1 MLRILFAAATAFALC
16 APAAFACEGQTGK
29 VIFEDKFTDDSG
41 GWALAAPDTEI
52 KNGSLFLR
60 PNARGVDQKTTSSI
74 AINVTFPTGD
84 GDYCME
90 VVLPKQVAPDNN
102 VGAGLQFWISDGS
115 RFSFSIWTDKS
126 TWLNKLSG
134 VEANRIFYE
143 KQNAAIKLEPN
154 AVNVL
159 RVVAK
164 ENRLTLFIN
173 GSQVKVI
180 RALMPTGELHF
191 GVSSAVQKT
200 SDANPVVEIKSFKL
214 TTGE

>member
-1 MLRILFAAATAFALC
+1 MLRVLFAAATAFPLC
-16 APAAFACEGQTGK
+16 APAALACEGQTGK

-41 GWALAAPDTEI
+41 GWTLRAPDTEI

-60 PNARGVDQKTTSSI
+60 PNARGVDDKIAASL
-74 AINVTFPTGD
+74 AINVTFPAGD

-90 VVLPKQVAPDNN
+90 FVLPKQVAPDND
-102 VGAGLQFWISDGS
+102 VGAGMMFWISDAS
-115 RFSFSIWTDKS
+115 KFSFVIWTDK
-126 TWLNKLSG
+126 TIGLNRMSG
-134 VEANRIFYE
+134 GKSNFIFYE
-143 KQNAAIKLEPN
+143 KQNAIKLEPN

-164 ENRLTLFIN
+164 ENKLTLFIN

-191 GVSSAVQKT
+191 GVSSAVQKA
-200 SDANPVVEIKSFKL
+200 SDANPVVEVKSFKV

>member
-1 MLRILFAAATAFALC
+1 MLRVLFVAATAFALV
-16 APAAFACEGQTGK
+16 APAAFSCEGQTGK
-29 VIFEDKFTDDSG
+29 VIFEDKFTDESG
-41 GWALAAPDTEI
+41 GLILAAPDTEI

-60 PNARGVDQKTTSSI
+60 PNARGVDQKTT
-74 AINVTFPTGD
+74 AAAVINVTFPAGD

-90 VVLPKQVAPDNN
+90 VVLPKQIAPDND
-102 VGAGLQFWISDGS
+102 VAAGMQFWISDATS
-115 RFSFSIWTDKS
+115 FSFVIWTDKS
-126 TWLNKLSG
+126 TGLSKLSG
-134 VEANRIFYE
+134 DKANSIFHE

-154 AVNVL
+154 AVNFL

-164 ENRLTLFIN
+164 ENKLTLFIN

-191 GVSSAVQKT
+191 AVIAGVQKA
-200 SDANPVVEIKSFKL
+200 SDTNPVVEVKSFKV

>member
-1 MLRILFAAATAFALC
+1 MLRILFAAATALALC

-41 GWALAAPDTEI
+41 GWQLSAPDAEI
-52 KNGSLFLR
+52 KDGSLLLR
-60 PNARGVDQKTTSSI
+60 PNARGVDEKNLAVQV
-74 AINVTFPTGD
+74 INLTFPAGD

-90 VVLPKQVAPDNN
+90 VILPKQVAPDNP
-102 VGAGLQFWISDGS
+102 VGAAMHFWISDAGK
-115 RFSFSIWTDKS
+115 FSLKISTNKVARLSKFSLGNW
-126 TWLNKLSG
+126 N
-134 VEANRIFYE
+134 VIFFD
-143 KQNAAIKLEPN
+143 QNAAIKLEPN
-154 AVNVL
+154 AVNSL

-180 RALMPTGELHF
+180 RALMPAGELHF
-191 GVSSAVQKT
+191 GIASVVDKA
-200 SDANPVVEIKSFKL
+200 SDANPVVEVKSFKL